1 MKRNRGRSR
10 RSGGQNPNRHYES
23 TGPDVKIRGSAQ
35 QICEKYQQY
44 ARDALSAGDRV
55 AAENYLQH
63 AEHYFRIVAAMQ
75 PKDRPREDTS
85 RDDDDDDGDEDEN
98 DIETAEADNA
108 SSDKRDGDDK
118 ASSRRSSRRS
128 RARSGDSNTDT
139 DDDTE
144 SEDSDDPMKVV
155 ADADGADQPQ
165 EIGKDEKASRSSSGD
180 DGEKP
185 KSRRRTYRK
194 KSDSG
199 DDSDDNSGVMAIVSR
214 GASRKTEE
222 TEDTPAE

>member
-35 QICEKYQQY
+35 QICDKYQQY

-75 PKDRPREDTS
+75 PKDKPREETS
-85 RDDDDDDGDEDEN
+85 RDDDDDDGDDDEN
-98 DIETAEADNA
+98 ENDAGEADNA
-108 SSDKRDGDDK
+108 SDKRDDEDK
-118 ASSRRSSRRS
+118 PSSRRSPRRS
-128 RARSGDSNTDT
+128 RVRSGDSNTDS
-139 DDDTE
+139 DDSSD
-144 SEDSDDPMKVV
+144 SADSDDPMKVV
-155 ADADGADQPQ
+155 ADADDTEQPQ
-165 EIGKDEKASRSSSGD
+165 EIGKDDKSSRAASGD
-180 DGEKP
+180 TGEKP
-185 KSRRRTYRK
+185 KPRRRTYKK
-194 KSDSG
+194 KSDADASA
-199 DDSDDNSGVMAIVSR
+199 DDNSGVMSIVSR
-214 GASRKTEE
+214 GASRKSEE

>member
-35 QICEKYQQY
+35 QICDKYQQY

-75 PKDRPREDTS
+75 PRDKPREDS
-85 RDDDDDDGDEDEN
+85 SGDDDGDDNETEN
-98 DIETAEADNA
+98 EAAEVEKATANGKDREEK
-108 SSDKRDGDDK
+108 S
-118 ASSRRSSRRS
+118 SSRRSSSRRS
-128 RARSGDSNTDT
+128 RSKSGDDDASEKADT
-139 DDDTE
+139 
-144 SEDSDDPMKVV
+144 SEDADDPLKVV
-155 ADADGADQPQ
+155 ADGEGADKPQ
-165 EIGKDEKASRSSSGD
+165 EIGQSEGEGGGD
-180 DGEKP
+180 APKP
-185 KSRRRTYRK
+185 KPRRRSYK
-194 KSDSG
+194 KKAETAA
-199 DDSDDNSGVMAIVSR
+199 DSDDASGVMAIVSR
-214 GASRKTEE
+214 GATKKSEETEE